1 MKRLTLFV
9 GSMMV
14 ALCILAPIAGHAA
27 DVQALA
33 QQAQQAASAGKTQ
46 LALGIYEL
54 ALRESAGQPESVTGP
69 LQGGYWQLI
78 AKSGDFPR
86 AMDFY
91 SAMAAQEK
99 SPGAT
104 LLANKASAIGSYIGW
119 LYQNQLAESVPG
131 TTLQRMDATARGDY
145 DRALA
150 IDPDNFAALYGYAIY
165 ESYSPSLN
173 AKAHM
178 KELLAKLNSLRAAH
192 PHYPWALVEYL
203 EQNGHP
209 EI

>member
-1 MKRLTLFV
+1 MKRFYFV
-9 GSMMV
+9 AV
-14 ALCILAPIAGHAA
+14 ATIIAMCMSVASAAHAA

-33 QQAQQAASAGKTQ
+33 QQAQQAAGAGQTTR
-46 LALGIYEL
+46 ALGVYEM
-54 ALRESAGQPESVTGP
+54 ALRESVGQPDSVTGP

-78 AKSGDFPR
+78 AKAGDFPR
-86 AMDFY
+86 ALDFFT
-91 SAMAAQEK
+91 ALTAEQK

-104 LLANKASAIGSYIGW
+104 LLASKASAIGSYIGW
-119 LYQNQLAESVPG
+119 LYQNNLEASLPG
-131 TTLQRMDATARGDY
+131 TTLQRMDTTARGDY

-165 ESYSPSLN
+165 ESYSPSPN

-178 KELLAKLNSLRAAH
+178 KELLAKLNSLRASH

-203 EQNGHP
+203 EQHGHP
-209 EI
+209 QM